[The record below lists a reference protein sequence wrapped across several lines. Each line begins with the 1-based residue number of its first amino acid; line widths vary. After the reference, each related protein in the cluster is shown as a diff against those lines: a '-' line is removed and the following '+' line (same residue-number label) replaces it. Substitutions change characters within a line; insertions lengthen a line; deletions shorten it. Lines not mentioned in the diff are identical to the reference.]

1 MSAVELLESLKDE
14 AREALGRKLAESS
27 LSNPTEDEEAQA
39 WSILVKLVEDE
50 IRQQALKSAASLD
63 DEERSAVAQGLF
75 DHFFRLGPLQH
86 HLDDESVEEIFVN
99 GPGRGFLILDDGRTE
114 QIDPGFQS
122 DTELRVLLSRVIGR
136 ASGRRLDESSPA
148 VDIRLSDGSRL
159 HAVLPPLT
167 DAPCITIRRH
177 RLKADSLAD
186 LVSLGTIPSEAASFL
201 AAAVE
206 AGLNIL
212 VSGGTGSGKTTTLNA
227 LGKAIPPDE
236 RVITIEE
243 TAELRLNELLPNC
256 VAMEQRKANA
266 EGIGAFTIRDLVREA
281 LRMRPRR
288 IIVGEVRGSEALDM
302 LSAMN
307 TGHEGSMGTI
317 HANSARQ
324 ALSKLEIFAL
334 SGGEPI
340 TPELAARTISET
352 IDVVVHL
359 EFLDRTRRAVVQIT
373 EVDGLDDGRILT
385 NELFRIHDGR
395 LTRTDVRCKKLSTGE
410 SRAEEKWPVS
420 LNGRGG

>member
-1 MSAVELLESLKDE
+1 MSAVELLESLKDG
-14 AREALGRKLAESS
+14 ARDALGRELAESS
-27 LSNPTEDEEAQA
+27 LVNPTEDEEAKA
-39 WSILVKLVEDE
+39 WSILVKLVENE
-50 IRQQALKSAASLD
+50 NRKQALKGGTSLD
-63 DEERSAVAQGLF
+63 DEERSDVAQGLF
-75 DHFFRLGPLQH
+75 DHFFGLGPLQK

-99 GPGRGFLILDDGRTE
+99 GPKRGFLIFENGWTE
-114 QIDPGFQS
+114 QIDPGFTS
-122 DTELRVLLSRVIGR
+122 ETELRLLLSRVIGR
-136 ASGRRLDESSPA
+136 TSGRRLDESSPA
-148 VDIRLSDGSRL
+148 VDIRLPDGSRL

-167 DAPCITIRRH
+167 DAPCVTIRRH
-177 RLKADSLAD
+177 RLKADSLSD
-186 LVSLGTIPSEAASFL
+186 LVALGTIPPDAATFL
-201 AAAVE
+201 AGAVE
-206 AGLNIL
+206 AGLNVL

-227 LGKAIPPDE
+227 LGRAIPSEE

-288 IIVGEVRGSEALDM
+288 IIVGEVRGPEALDM

-324 ALSKLEIFAL
+324 ALSKLEIFML

-352 IDVVVHL
+352 INLIVHL
-359 EFLDRTRRAVVQIT
+359 EFLERTRRAVVQIT
-373 EVDGLDDGRILT
+373 EVDGIDERRILT
-385 NELFRIHDGR
+385 NELFQIRDGR
-395 LTRTDVRCKKLSTGE
+395 LMRTEVRCKALAFGDGQIDD
-410 SRAEEKWPVS
+410 RWPVS
-420 LNGRGG
+420 QNGRKG